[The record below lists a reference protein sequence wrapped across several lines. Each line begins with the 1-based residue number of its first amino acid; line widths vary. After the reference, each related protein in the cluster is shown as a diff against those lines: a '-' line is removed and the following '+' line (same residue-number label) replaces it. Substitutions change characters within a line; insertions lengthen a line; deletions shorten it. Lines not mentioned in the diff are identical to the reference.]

1 MKLFTITLLL
11 LAIFLTNAGEVGRNF
26 LKSDANSDLKIPEH
40 LPSSFLFLA
49 QMKDYPEAFT
59 VLVDSENA
67 MLSLTPVDREDTT
80 RELIFDFYN
89 DKYYYHYLDEDCCE
103 LYHYHFGIDN
113 LTEFLDEAWQNKTVL
128 VDDQVTKV
136 YEVFLGHG
144 LFSFEVT
151 YTNYVLTE
159 ILTKDQEDPFND
171 FKSGMLTD
179 IVPHEFMIDHMFI
192 PSACYSPEKECNGYD
207 YSNLFFKR

>member
-1 MKLFTITLLL
+1 MKLFTLTLLL

-40 LPSSFLFLA
+40 LPTSFMFLA
-49 QMKDYPEAFT
+49 QEEDFGIAFT
-59 VLVDSENA
+59 ILVDGYGGKLA
-67 MLSLTPVDREDTT
+67 FTPIDKDKRTLEV
-80 RELIFDFYN
+80 IIDFYN
-89 DKYYYHYLDEDCCE
+89 DKYYYHYLDENCCE

-179 IVPHEFMIDHMFI
+179 IVPHDIWFPHKFI
-192 PSACYSPEKECNGYD
+192 PSACYSPEKECYGYD